1 MFDSGLVMRL
11 LPLLWGVLVASVAV
25 AVPVSLEQAQT
36 AVRNWLSTDPALGC
50 PLGMSV
56 RSARTSSVT
65 NGATCHVV
73 QLAEGGFVVTS
84 TDTRLEPVIAFSEG
98 SDLVEDDRN
107 PLWALLKRD
116 LVARA
121 RSTQVG
127 GASLQSVTPATVTL
141 SATESKWAKLLSG
154 EVRLQGVTSVSDV
167 RVAPL
172 VLSKWGQDQNSIYLD
187 VGEENCYNYFT
198 PNNYPCG
205 CVATA
210 LAQVMRYHC
219 YPPRPVKVVSQFCAV
234 NGTTRKLAMKGG
246 TYDYENMP
254 LVPEAYPRVSWYS
267 GGASSA
273 QRQEIGKLTYDC
285 GVAMQT
291 NWRPEGGGAGG
302 AAAHAPLKSIFDYK
316 NAHTTAN
323 GLSDAAY
330 RSRIILTNLDARYP
344 VLVGINGEY
353 GGHEVIADGYGYSGD
368 TLYTHLNLGW
378 SGLDDA
384 WYALPDIDVEE
395 SFSVVTHLV
404 YNVFPQEQGEIVSGR
419 IVSSTGMPVTGAP
432 VEIRKGT
439 TKVKESVTD
448 SRGIFSFV
456 VSSVGSYTVVAT
468 YGEGSVVRS
477 VNVTASVDS
486 SVALK
491 VGSYSYYP
499 DDPAPNC
506 GNVHCGDLVLSSV
519 ASVDTPML
527 SPADC
532 LFHPT
537 TNVTITCATE
547 GSMIR
552 YTVDGTDP
560 TETSTVY
567 AEPIVVTTTTTIK
580 ARAFKSGYSSSP
592 IVSATY
598 THALPGDCFADPL
611 RISGANGAHTIPNME
626 DFTLELNEP
635 WHTLQE
641 DGSYSYQFYSA
652 WYEWMAPGSGT
663 VSFTTRCAGG
673 GFLYP
678 TAVAVYSGDDW
689 AKSSR
694 LAMSKDHEANGNFST
709 TVSLVVQEGVT
720 YRIAG
725 VVLHELPG
733 ERIAFSLTWR
743 GNLTTTRVATSGTN
757 VSVPYTWLDRHF
769 PGTHSAADYETIAQ
783 ADPDGDGFPTW
794 QEYVLDTDPN
804 DPMSTLTASIRL
816 VDGAPVVE
824 WNHTNANIEAIGY
837 RYVPRGKA
845 SLTSDKWLDAAPSH
859 RFFKVFVEPCGK

>member
-1 MFDSGLVMRL
+1 MFDLTPVKWLFAFIGGL
-11 LPLLWGVLVASVAV
+11 LVVPFVA
-25 AVPVSLEQAQT
+25 AETVSLEQAQT

-127 GASLQSVTPATVTL
+127 GASLQSVTPATVTP
-141 SATESKWAKLLSG
+141 SATELKWAKLLSG
-154 EVRLQGVTSVSDV
+154 GARLQGATSVSDV

-172 VLSKWGQDQNSIYLD
+172 VLSKWGQDQNSIYPD
-187 VGEENCYNYFT
+187 VGEEYCYNYFT

-205 CVATA
+205 CTATA
-210 LAQVMRYHC
+210 LAQIMRYHC
-219 YPPRPVKVVSQFCAV
+219 HPRSVKAVSRSCKV
-234 NGTTRKLAMKGG
+234 DGKTLNLTMKGG
-246 TYDYENMP
+246 GYDYGNMP
-254 LVPEAYPRVSWYS
+254 LVPEAYSRVSWYS
-267 GGASSA
+267 GGATSE
-273 QRQEIGKLTYDC
+273 QCQEIGKLTYDC

-291 NWRPEGGGAGG
+291 DWCPEGGGAGG
-302 AAAHAPLKSIFDYK
+302 AAAHGPLKSIFGYK

-330 RSRIILTNLDARYP
+330 RSRIIRTNLDARYP
-344 VLVGINGEY
+344 VLVGIDGDC

-384 WYALPDIDVEE
+384 WYALPDVDVEE
-395 SFSVVTHLV
+395 SYSAVTHLI

-419 IVSSTGMPVTGAP
+419 IVSSTGMPVAEAL

-439 TKVKESVTD
+439 TRVKESVTD

-456 VSSVGSYTVVAT
+456 VSSVGSYMVVAT

-477 VNVTASVDS
+477 VNVTASGDS
-486 SVALK
+486 RVTLK

-519 ASVDTPML
+519 ASVDAPVL

-537 TNVTITCATE
+537 TNVTISCAAE
-547 GSMIR
+547 GATIR

-560 TETSTVY
+560 TGASTVY
-567 AEPIVVTTTTTIK
+567 VAPIVVTATTTIK

-598 THALPGDCFADPL
+598 THALPGDCFAGPL

-652 WYEWMAPGSGT
+652 WYEWTAPGSGT

-743 GNLTTTRVATSGTN
+743 GNLTTTRVATSGTD

-769 PGTHSAADYETIAQ
+769 PGTHSVADYEMIAQ

-804 DPMSTLTASIRL
+804 DSASALTASFRL
-816 VDGAPVVE
+816 VDGTPGVE
-824 WNHTNANIEAIGY
+824 WSHTNANIEALGY
-837 RYVPRGKA
+837 RYVPKGKS
-845 SLTSDKWLDAAPSH
+845 SLSSETWSDAASHH
-859 RFFKVFVEPCGK
+859 RFFKVVVEPRAK